1 MNISAPVE
9 LIHTLTATESDFP
22 MALGQCSPPV
32 KRIFFK
38 GRRER
43 ISALSRQPGLAIVGS
58 RQATPQGLS
67 DAEWF
72 ASELAQAGV
81 TIISGLAQGIDAA
94 AHRGG
99 LAKPG
104 GTIAVLGHGLD
115 SVYPAHHATL
125 AKDILDSGNTLISEY
140 PEGVPALP
148 HHFPCRNRIIAGLS
162 SAVLVI
168 EAAPK
173 SGSLITA
180 RQALELGLDV
190 YVLPGSIHEIQS
202 IGSNYLIRQGAQLTQ
217 SPTQLLEDLGILAP
231 SKTLGSRSVRDGK
244 ASSQSH
250 LMMDLDPRASL
261 ILEKLSFA
269 PTSLDLLA
277 QHTQLGG
284 GDLHAGLL
292 LLEFSQLARRTP
304 DGRWSL
310 IRPHK

>member
-1 MNISAPVE
+1 MTISSHHEPTRS
-9 LIHTLTATESDFP
+9 LNATDADFP

-32 KRIFFK
+32 KRIFYK
-38 GRRER
+38 GSRER
-43 ISALSRQPGLAIVGS
+43 IAALARQPGLAIVGS
-58 RQATPQGLS
+58 RQATPQGLA

-72 ASELAQAGV
+72 AQELSLAGV

-99 LAKPG
+99 LGGPG

-115 SVYPAHHATL
+115 SVYPSHHMGL
-125 AKDILDSGNTLISEY
+125 FSDILNAGHTVISEY

-162 SAVLVI
+162 AAVLVI

-217 SPTQLLEDLGILAP
+217 SPAQLLEDLGITVAHHRAA
-231 SKTLGSRSVRDGK
+231 GRGQRSP
-244 ASSQSH
+244 QSH
-250 LMMDLDPRASL
+250 LAIALDARSKT
-261 ILEKLSFA
+261 ILGKLSFS
-269 PTSLDLLA
+269 PVSLDLLA
-277 QHTQLGG
+277 RHTELDS

-310 IRPHK
+310 IRAHK